1 LIGGAY
7 DVINKKERKK
17 ERKKPTTSKQ
27 QPTNLSASAIYEE
40 LQSHSL
46 YCQCVSPMGFRS

>member
-7 DVINKKERKK
+7 DVINKK